1 MGVGASSQAQTLG
14 MSGSCKKC
22 IETFGFVTNKDMT
35 GKALRTQAWNALD
48 PNDHGQVTL
57 KEVDIWVRSTLLT
70 TFKPDT
76 GEASRIFECLRPSY
90 VNAFNDKGEEGVLT
104 KDKLFYIFKNIYLM
118 NISLFIKELNK
129 DQ

>member
-1 MGVGASSQAQTLG
+1 M
-14 MSGSCKKC
+14 
-22 IETFGFVTNKDMT
+22 
-35 GKALRTQAWNALD
+35 
-48 PNDHGQVTL
+48 
-57 KEVDIWVRSTLLT
+57 RSTLFT

-90 VNAFNDKGEEGVLT
+90 VNAFNDNASDKGEEGVLT

-118 NISLFIKELNK
+118 NINLFIKELNT